1 MSDPGPSDSEDN
13 PIILRANN
21 SVYVWFAILAVVC
34 AFALLRGYLAA
45 GTTGGQVEAIIVMGV
60 PTCLFIWIVVFLVTR
75 RPTISISASAITYAK
90 PVRARTRA
98 AGDPAMLVIDRSLG
112 RDLTVVAN
120 TPGRRSVAGLTIRG
134 SGTTLPISTFDFSS
148 LRRACLAKGWQFTA

>member
-1 MSDPGPSDSEDN
+1 MSDPGLSNSEDN

-21 SVYVWFAILAVVC
+21 GVYIWFAILGAFF
-34 AFALLRGYLAA
+34 AFALVRGYLGAA
-45 GTTGGQVEAIIVMGV
+45 TTGSQIEAIILMGV
-60 PTCLFIWIVVFLVTR
+60 PTCLCIWIAVFVATHR
-75 RPTISISASAITYAK
+75 ATMSISAGAITYAK

-98 AGDPAMLVIDRSLG
+98 VGGPSVLKIDRSLG
-112 RDLTVVAN
+112 SDLTVVAN

-148 LRRACLAKGWQFTA
+148 VRRACLAKGWQFTA